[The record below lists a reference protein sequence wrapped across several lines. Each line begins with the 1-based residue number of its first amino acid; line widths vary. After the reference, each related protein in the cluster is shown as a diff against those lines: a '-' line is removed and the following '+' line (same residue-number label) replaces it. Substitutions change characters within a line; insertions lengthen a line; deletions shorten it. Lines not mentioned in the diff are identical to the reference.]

1 MPGRAGVVGDD
12 LVHVGGSSHG
22 DSFGLTVSGHSECA
36 GAADHQVYVAGVVVQ
51 RDGVVV
57 VLSGRG
63 LVVQGPPATKG
74 ERVGREL
81 GGIVEHGGALLVGSP
96 ATVVDC
102 RSGAKVGL
110 RRQA

>member
-1 MPGRAGVVGDD
+1 MAGRAGVVGDD
-12 LVHVGGSSHG
+12 LVHVGWPSHG
-22 DSFGLTVSGHSECA
+22 DAAGLTASGHSECA
-36 GAADHQVYVAGVVVQ
+36 GTADHQVDVAGVVVE

-57 VLSGRG
+57 VLRGRG

-74 ERVGREL
+74 ERVGWEL

-96 ATVVDC
+96 AAVVDC

-110 RRQA
+110 RSQA